1 MMKTIV
7 HISADFPD
15 PLVPGKTKAVQSLIE
30 AAPSFRHVVYS
41 LNRVSWR
48 SGMAVRPFGNGH
60 LAIAYGAAPYGVRL
74 QNYLSPV
81 ADLILDDLGKR
92 GLVPDL
98 IHAHKFTVDGLGAQR
113 VAQHSRSPFIAS
125 IWGGTDRRIFQAKP
139 GLRGAFQAIARDAV
153 LLLPASPWTGEF
165 FAGALELDPGKLELL
180 PVITKTDAILPPVYC
195 DAPRLLSVFAF
206 DSWKRKGFHRLVRA
220 VGKASAKFAGISLD
234 VFGRGGPKALID
246 MTGHI
251 RRAGLGARVTLKS
264 AVEHGEVQNVMNQ
277 YAGFVLPSRPETYGM
292 VYAEALLAGAPVLW
306 SQNEG
311 IDGLFNDA
319 GIGYCCDPQSTDDI
333 AAGLCHLLAE
343 QRSLKDRIARMQAE
357 GGLDLLRQ
365 EAIGARYR
373 QLISFAIGAKAQAT
387 ASAA

>member
-48 SGMAVRPFGNGH
+48 SGVAARPFGDGH
-60 LAIAYGAAPYGVRL
+60 LAIAYGAPPCGIRL
-74 QNYLSPV
+74 QNYLIPV
-81 ADLILDDLGKR
+81 ADLILDDLDRR

-98 IHAHKFTVDGLGAQR
+98 IHAHKFTVDGLVAHR
-113 VAQHSRSPFIAS
+113 VARLTRRPFVTS
-125 IWGGTDRRIFQAKP
+125 LWGTTDRRIFEAKP
-139 GLRGAFQAIARDAV
+139 GLRGAFRAVARDAAM
-153 LLLPASPWTGEF
+153 LLPAAPWTGEY
-165 FAGALELDPGKLELL
+165 FAGALQLDPGKVQLL
-180 PVITKTDAILPPVYC
+180 PVVTKADAILPPRHC
-195 DAPRLLSVFAF
+195 EAPRFVSAFAF
-206 DSWKRKGFHRLVRA
+206 ESWKRKGFHRLVRA
-220 VGKASAKFAGISLD
+220 VGKASAKFEGISLD
-234 VFGRGGPKALID
+234 VFGRGGPKALLD

-251 RRAGLGARVTLKS
+251 RQAGVGDRVALKPAIDHGA
-264 AVEHGEVQNVMNQ
+264 VQNVMNR

-292 VYAEALLAGAPVLW
+292 VYAEALLAGVPVLW

-319 GIGYCCDPQSTDDI
+319 GIGYCCDPQSVDDI
-333 AAGLCHLLAE
+333 AAGLCHMLTE
-343 QRSLKDRIARMQAE
+343 QRRLKQRIARMQAD
-357 GGLDLLRQ
+357 GAFDLLRR

-373 QLISFAIGAKAQAT
+373 QLISLAIGEQAQAT